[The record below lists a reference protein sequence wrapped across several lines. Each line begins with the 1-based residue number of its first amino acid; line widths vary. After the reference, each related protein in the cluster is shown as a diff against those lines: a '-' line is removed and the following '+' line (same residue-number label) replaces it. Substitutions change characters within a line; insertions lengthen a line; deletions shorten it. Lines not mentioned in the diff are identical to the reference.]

1 MFRIR
6 NKTDLTAGLFVI
18 GVAVFFLATG
28 TGLRFGTM
36 TRMGAGFFPTV
47 LAWTL
52 LALGVGLCIR
62 SLTVQGDDF
71 EWPRARPLV
80 LIALGPIAFGLLVTK
95 IGLFLTVAAVGLT
108 ARLAMKEVW
117 KIDSFLL
124 PLGLA
129 AFCSLVFVTLLGQ
142 PIPLWP

>member
-6 NKTDLTAGLFVI
+6 NKIDLTAGLFVM
-18 GVAVFFLATG
+18 GAAVFFLAAG
-28 TGLRFGTM
+28 SGLRFGTM

-62 SLTVQGDDF
+62 SLAVRGDDF
-71 EWPRARPLV
+71 EWPRLRPLV
-80 LIALGPIAFGLLVTK
+80 LIAVGPIAFGLLVTK
-95 IGLFLTVAAVGLT
+95 IGLFLTVATVGLIT
-108 ARLAMKEVW
+108 RLAMKEVW

-129 AFCSLVFVTLLGQ
+129 AFCSLVFVTFLGQ
-142 PIPLWP
+142 SIPLWP